1 MSPLPHFVLHA
12 RAQGVRGWQVLQA
25 LLVLLVLAVT
35 PASHTPQRR
44 EVTAQ
49 QVLLATWPQ
58 CLWFSLLATLLGVVL
73 IRIVV
78 VTAQSYGLSQY
89 ALEMVVRVLVL
100 ELLPLM
106 AALFVAMRWSL
117 PTAAEL
123 AATLP
128 HSNTHSNMHSH
139 LQTHPTSHPKSHPNS
154 QVWGLAQ
161 GQAPTQVAGPADLQ
175 AQIDWLANVALARA
189 LAGVFA
195 VWLLAAISCVLGL
208 VLSYLLVYGLTPWG
222 LDAYSH
228 MVGRVFSPVVTLIFT
243 LKTLAFSVA
252 VGVVPLASLA
262 PRVGQFASANQRGME
277 VQGLVRM
284 TVVLLVVELT
294 SLVGNYY

>member
-1 MSPLPHFVLHA
+1 MNGVSPFVSA
-12 RAQGVRGWQVLQA
+12 VRAQCARGWQVLQA

-35 PASHTPQRR
+35 PASHAPARR
-44 EVTAQ
+44 EAMAQ
-49 QVLLATWPQ
+49 QLMRATWPH
-58 CLWFSLLATLLGVVL
+58 CLWFTLLATLLGVVL

-100 ELLPLM
+100 ELLPLL
-106 AALFVAMRWSL
+106 AALFVALRWSL

-123 AATLP
+123 ARQSVP
-128 HSNTHSNMHSH
+128 R
-139 LQTHPTSHPKSHPNS
+139 
-154 QVWGLAQ
+154 
-161 GQAPTQVAGPADLQ
+161 ADDGG
-175 AQIDWLANVALARA
+175 ADWLANVALPRA

-195 VWLLAAISCVLGL
+195 VWLLVAISCVLGL
-208 VLSYLLVYGLTPWG
+208 VLAYVLVYGLTPWG
-222 LDAYSH
+222 LDAYTH

-252 VGVVPLASLA
+252 VGVVPLASLV
-262 PRVGQFASANQRGME
+262 PQVGLSSATDRRGME

-284 TVVLLVVELT
+284 TGVLLAVELI

>member
-1 MSPLPHFVLHA
+1 MTAMPRFLASA
-12 RAQGVRGWQVLQA
+12 RAQGRRGWQVLQA

-35 PASHTPQRR
+35 PASHAPHRR
-44 EVTAQ
+44 EDTAQ
-49 QVLLATWPQ
+49 QLLRATWPH
-58 CLWFSLLATLLGVVL
+58 CLWFALLATLLGVVL

-106 AALFVAMRWSL
+106 AALFVALRWSL
-117 PTAAEL
+117 PMAAEL
-123 AATLP
+123 ASEASAPPTAKQALQGSHQPPAAQSPAEWLP
-128 HSNTHSNMHSH
+128 TE
-139 LQTHPTSHPKSHPNS
+139 
-154 QVWGLAQ
+154 
-161 GQAPTQVAGPADLQ
+161 
-175 AQIDWLANVALARA
+175 WLANVALPRA

-195 VWLLAAISCVLGL
+195 VWLLAALSCVLGL
-208 VLSYLLVYGLTPWG
+208 VLAYLLVYGITPWG
-222 LDAYSH
+222 LDAYTH
-228 MVGRVFSPVVTLIFT
+228 MVGRVFSPVVTAIFVV
-243 LKTLAFSVA
+243 KTLAFSLA

-262 PRVGQFASANQRGME
+262 AQLGANAAGNQRGME

-284 TVVLLVVELT
+284 TGVLLAVELL

>member
-1 MSPLPHFVLHA
+1 MNGVSPFVSA
-12 RAQGVRGWQVLQA
+12 VRAQCARGWQVLQA

-35 PASHTPQRR
+35 PASHAPARR
-44 EVTAQ
+44 EAMAQ
-49 QVLLATWPQ
+49 QLMRATWPH
-58 CLWFSLLATLLGVVL
+58 CLWFTLLATLLGVVL

-100 ELLPLM
+100 ELLPLL
-106 AALFVAMRWSL
+106 AALFVALRWSL

-123 AATLP
+123 ARQSVPRADD
-128 HSNTHSNMHSH
+128 
-139 LQTHPTSHPKSHPNS
+139 
-154 QVWGLAQ
+154 G
-161 GQAPTQVAGPADLQ
+161 GAG
-175 AQIDWLANVALARA
+175 WLANVALPRA

-195 VWLLAAISCVLGL
+195 VWLLVAISCVLGL
-208 VLSYLLVYGLTPWG
+208 VLAYVLVYGLTPWG
-222 LDAYSH
+222 LDAYTH

-252 VGVVPLASLA
+252 VGVVPLASLV
-262 PRVGQFASANQRGME
+262 PQVGLSSATDRRGME

-284 TVVLLVVELT
+284 TGVLLAVELI

>member
-1 MSPLPHFVLHA
+1 MNGVSPFVSA
-12 RAQGVRGWQVLQA
+12 VRAQCARGWQVLQA

-35 PASHTPQRR
+35 PASHAPARR
-44 EVTAQ
+44 EVMAQ
-49 QVLLATWPQ
+49 QLMRATWPH
-58 CLWFSLLATLLGVVL
+58 CLWFTLLATLLGVVL

-100 ELLPLM
+100 ELLPLL
-106 AALFVAMRWSL
+106 AALFVALRWSL

-123 AATLP
+123 ARQSVP
-128 HSNTHSNMHSH
+128 R
-139 LQTHPTSHPKSHPNS
+139 
-154 QVWGLAQ
+154 
-161 GQAPTQVAGPADLQ
+161 ADDGG
-175 AQIDWLANVALARA
+175 ADWLANVALPRA

-195 VWLLAAISCVLGL
+195 VWLLVAISCVLGL
-208 VLSYLLVYGLTPWG
+208 VLAYVLVYGLTPWG
-222 LDAYSH
+222 LDAYTH

-252 VGVVPLASLA
+252 VGVVPLASLV
-262 PRVGQFASANQRGME
+262 PQVGLSSATDRRGME

-284 TVVLLVVELT
+284 TGVLLAVELI

>member
-1 MSPLPHFVLHA
+1 MNGVPQIFSAA
-12 RAQGVRGWQVLQA
+12 RAQCARGWQVLQA

-35 PASHTPQRR
+35 PASHAPPRR
-44 EVTAQ
+44 EAMAEQ
-49 QVLLATWPQ
+49 LLRATWPH
-58 CLWFSLLATLLGVVL
+58 CLWFTLLATLLGVVL

-106 AALFVAMRWSL
+106 AALFVALRWSL

-123 AATLP
+123 ARQPVPRADD
-128 HSNTHSNMHSH
+128 
-139 LQTHPTSHPKSHPNS
+139 
-154 QVWGLAQ
+154 
-161 GQAPTQVAGPADLQ
+161 AGT
-175 AQIDWLANVALARA
+175 DWLANVALPRA
-189 LAGVFA
+189 LAGVFS
-195 VWLLAAISCVLGL
+195 VWLLVAISCVLGL
-208 VLSYLLVYGLTPWG
+208 VLAYLLVYGLTPWG
-222 LDAYSH
+222 WAAYTH
-228 MVGRVFSPVVTLIFT
+228 MVGRVFSPVVTLIFV

-252 VGVVPLASLA
+252 VGVVPLASLV
-262 PRVGQFASANQRGME
+262 PQVGLSGASDRRGME

-284 TVVLLVVELT
+284 TGMLLAVELI

>member
-1 MSPLPHFVLHA
+1 MSPAPHFLARA
-12 RAQGVRGWQVLQA
+12 RAQAAHGWQVLQA

-35 PASHTPQRR
+35 PASHAPHRR
-44 EVTAQ
+44 EALALQ
-49 QVLLATWPQ
+49 LWRATWPH
-58 CLWFSLLATLLGVVL
+58 CLWFALLATLLGVVL

-78 VTAQSYGLSQY
+78 VTAQSYGLTQY

-117 PTAAEL
+117 PVAAEL
-123 AATLP
+123 ARDAGSGGLRDV
-128 HSNTHSNMHSH
+128 
-139 LQTHPTSHPKSHPNS
+139 PTGAH
-154 QVWGLAQ
+154 
-161 GQAPTQVAGPADLQ
+161 APGF
-175 AQIDWLANVALARA
+175 AQIQTDWLANVALPRA

-208 VLSYLLVYGLTPWG
+208 VLTYVLVYGITPWG
-222 LDAYSH
+222 LDAYTH

-262 PRVGQFASANQRGME
+262 PQVGMASPSDRRGME

-284 TVVLLVVELT
+284 TGVLLAVELL